1 MSVIA
6 PPQWHKR
13 LIRQREFLASLR
25 KRNPSEIDMAIAALD
40 PDQFSDENYEKE
52 RLAISTEYRR
62 RAV

>member
-6 PPQWHKR
+6 PQQWHKR
-13 LIRQREFLASLR
+13 LMRQREFLASLR
-25 KRNPSEIDMAIAALD
+25 HRNPSEIGMAIAALD
-40 PDQFSDENYEKE
+40 PDNFSDDAYEKE